1 MKTCFCS
8 ITRITYCNFSSLD
21 YNFQNSLFFLSNYS
35 HWIEIS
41 LGLLNIN
48 SIEGKTKCVLEVVDK
63 IADCFNLNKYLVRH
77 GLAIKQNKNIFCGTL
92 RRFWKWGFERK
103 NVIVWKHQA
112 LWLVAW
118 SWMVLHGPFI
128 IIVGNYIAKI
138 FLPSENLESN
148 PSIRPII

>member
-1 MKTCFCS
+1 MLLFNNTHHILQFFVTWLQLPEFFVFPLKIKVTGLRS
-8 ITRITYCNFSSLD
+8 HLD
-21 YNFQNSLFFLSNYS
+21 CWIQTPLKEKRNVFWKLSTK
-35 HWIEIS
+35 WPTV
-41 LGLLNIN
+41 LLN
-48 SIEGKTKCVLEVVDK
+48 
-63 IADCFNLNKYLVRH
+63 LNEYLVGH

-148 PSIRPII
+148 PSVRSII